1 MMEGYVPLG
10 QGDMML
16 YRGMR
21 EALPILD
28 AAITKLVR
36 LCGGFSVKVGDPRA
50 QRELE
55 EFLRTVDIGRGQRG
69 MQAFLDCYLDSM
81 LTYGRGIGE
90 MVLNRE
96 GTEVGAILCASP
108 DQVEIWEGENPLDFA
123 LCIQEGGTI
132 KPLPW
137 QKLLLFTPF
146 QPETEHPYGVSMLRS
161 MPFMAEI
168 LMKIYHAMGMNW
180 ERMGNVRFA
189 VICKPGEDERDFA
202 QERCRQMA
210 SEWSSAMQATRQGSV
225 RDFVAVGDV
234 EIKVIGAD
242 NQILDSDVPSR
253 QILEQ
258 LVARTGLPPFL
269 LGLSWSTTERMSEQQ
284 ADILTSELTAMRR
297 GLENIIERVCELW
310 LAVHGYGGSAA
321 VIWDPI
327 NLQDESE
334 ETKADLYRA
343 QAEQIRRGV

>member
-1 MMEGYVPLG
+1 
-10 QGDMML
+10 
-16 YRGMR
+16 
-21 EALPILD
+21 
-28 AAITKLVR
+28 
-36 LCGGFSVKVGDPRA
+36 
-50 QRELE
+50 
-55 EFLRTVDIGRGQRG
+55 
-69 MQAFLDCYLDSM
+69 
-81 LTYGRGIGE
+81 
-90 MVLNRE
+90 
-96 GTEVGAILCASP
+96 
-108 DQVEIWEGENPLDFA
+108 
-123 LCIQEGGTI
+123 
-132 KPLPW
+132 
-137 QKLLLFTPF
+137 
-146 QPETEHPYGVSMLRS
+146 
-161 MPFMAEI
+161 
-168 LMKIYHAMGMNW
+168 MKIYHAMGMNW